1 MLEGVEGA
9 GKTTQVELL
18 RHRFTQ
24 EGVSHTVSREPGG
37 TAVGE
42 GIRELLLERREME
55 ISPETELF
63 LILAAR
69 AAFVRE
75 VVTPALARGEVVL
88 ADRFQLSTFAYQGFG
103 RGLEL
108 EAVRTANRFATGGL
122 SPDLTVLLDVPVL
135 EGLGRQRAMGKVRDR
150 MEDGGQDFLR
160 KVREGYRTL
169 AREEEDVVLL
179 DGTLSS
185 EAVHGRVVELLRTRF
200 PGHFPETFTASPG

>member
-1 MLEGVEGA
+1 M
-9 GKTTQVELL
+9 
-18 RHRFTQ
+18 
-24 EGVSHTVSREPGG
+24 SREPGG

>member
-18 RHRFTQ
+18 RHRFSQ